1 MGMNCKSA
9 REAISASLD
18 GEAEIEEGHWRE
30 ELEAHLYA
38 CAACQ
43 QWQEGAHEVTR
54 RLRLAPAR
62 AVPSAPPQVLAA
74 AHAAAEG
81 QPLAHVATADGRST
95 RKPRGLTRPRLVALA
110 VAQVVFTLPAVVPFT
125 GMFGLPLGTADTLH
139 LGEFLPPL
147 IATAAYLTLFGKRV
161 QTLAREGRPV
171 ASWRVASFVVGAL
184 TVCFVQ
190 LPPFDSLADE
200 VLLAHMIQHIIIGDI
215 ASLLMVFG
223 LTGPVLAPLL
233 HFRVTRPLRR
243 LASPIP
249 ALLLWAADLY
259 IWHTPLL
266 YQLAIRHDLVHALE
280 HACLL
285 WFGLLLWLALLGPLP
300 KPAWFHGW
308 APVGYVAA
316 IRLIGAVLGNAM
328 IWAQTLFYPVYKTSD
343 AARGLNPLSDQNLAG
358 AAMMIEQMFLTIVL
372 VGWLF
377 LRFARQDEERQ
388 GLLDLAA
395 GHGVALSDERAV
407 RAVSAGAGGLL
418 RERLLAQG
426 DTAEPDPE
434 RVVEES

>member
-1 MGMNCKSA
+1 
-9 REAISASLD
+9 
-18 GEAEIEEGHWRE
+18 
-30 ELEAHLYA
+30 
-38 CAACQ
+38 
-43 QWQEGAHEVTR
+43 
-54 RLRLAPAR
+54 
-62 AVPSAPPQVLAA
+62 
-74 AHAAAEG
+74 
-81 QPLAHVATADGRST
+81 
-95 RKPRGLTRPRLVALA
+95 
-110 VAQVVFTLPAVVPFT
+110 
-125 GMFGLPLGTADTLH
+125 MFALPLGTADTLH

-147 IATAAYLTLFGKRV
+147 LATAAYLTLFGKRAG
-161 QTLAREGRPV
+161 TLAREGRPV

-184 TVCFVQ
+184 TVCLVQ

-200 VLLAHMIQHIIIGDI
+200 VLLAHMIQHIIIGDL

-249 ALLLWAADLY
+249 ALLLWAINLY

-280 HACLL
+280 HACML

-328 IWAQTLFYPVYKTSD
+328 IWAQTLFYPVYKASD

-395 GHGVALSDERAV
+395 SHGVAAQRRTRGARGVRRRRGAVARAL
-407 RAVSAGAGGLL
+407 AGAGSHCRAG
-418 RERLLAQG
+418 RRARGGGQPMRA
-426 DTAEPDPE
+426 AEGWS
-434 RVVEES
+434 RRAAR

>member
-18 GEAEIEEGHWRE
+18 GEVEEGRSRE
-30 ELEAHLYA
+30 ELDAHLDA
-38 CAACQ
+38 CAAC
-43 QWQEGAHEVTR
+43 WRWREGAHEVTR
-54 RLRLAPAR
+54 RLRLAPAQ
-62 AVPSAPPQVLAA
+62 ALPGAPARVLAA
-74 AHAAAEG
+74 AHTA
-81 QPLAHVATADGRST
+81 ADGRPA
-95 RKPRGLTRPRLVALA
+95 RRPRTLTRPRLVALG
-110 VAQVVFTLPAVVPFT
+110 VAQVVLALPAVVPFT
-125 GMFGLPLGTADTLH
+125 GMLALPLGTTDTLH

-147 IATAAYLTLFGKRV
+147 LATAVYLTLFGKRAG
-161 QTLAREGRPV
+161 TLAREGRPV

-200 VLLAHMIQHIIIGDI
+200 VLLAHMIQHIIIGDL

-249 ALLLWAADLY
+249 ALVLWAVDLY
-259 IWHTPLL
+259 FWHTPLM

-316 IRLIGAVLGNAM
+316 IRLIGAVMGNAM
-328 IWAQTLFYPVYKTSD
+328 IWAQTIFYPVYKTSD

-407 RAVSAGAGGLL
+407 RAVNAGAGELL

-426 DTAEPDPE
+426 STTEPDAE
-434 RVVEES
+434 RVVEEAER

>member
-1 MGMNCKSA
+1 MGMNCESA

-18 GEAEIEEGHWRE
+18 GEDGGSSE
-30 ELEAHLYA
+30 ELRAHLDSCTA
-38 CAACQ
+38 CKR
-43 QWQEGAHEVTR
+43 WQESAHEVTR

-62 AVPSAPPQVLAA
+62 SVPGAPARVLAA
-74 AHAAAEG
+74 AHTA
-81 QPLAHVATADGRST
+81 ADGHRE
-95 RKPRGLTRPRLVALA
+95 RRYPRALTGPRLVALA
-110 VAQVVFTLPAVVPFT
+110 LAQVVLTLPALVPFT
-125 GMFGLPLGTADTLH
+125 GMFAFPLGTADSLH

-147 IATAAYLTLFGKRV
+147 LATAAYLTLFGKRA

-184 TVCFVQ
+184 TVCAVQ

-200 VLLAHMIQHIIIGDI
+200 VLLAHMIQHIIIGDL
-215 ASLLMVFG
+215 ASLLMVLG
-223 LTGPVLAPLL
+223 LTGPVLQPLL
-233 HFRVTRPLRR
+233 QIRFTRPLRR

-249 ALLLWAADLY
+249 ALVLWALNMY

-280 HACLL
+280 HACML

-308 APVGYVAA
+308 APVGYVAS

-328 IWAQTLFYPVYKTSD
+328 IWAQTLFYPVYKASD

-358 AAMMIEQMFLTIVL
+358 AAMMIEQMFLTILL
-372 VGWLF
+372 VAWLF

-395 GHGVALSDERAV
+395 GRGVALSDERAV
-407 RAVSAGAGGLL
+407 RAVSAGTGQLL
-418 RERLLAQG
+418 RERLLEQG
-426 DTAEPDPE
+426 RVIEPSPE
-434 RVVEES
+434 RTLEEN